1 MEKIRRIRLDGN
13 NNDFNAKIKDPLAQ
27 TYRYEYALFTV
38 VSGLFARVT
47 HRSLCL
53 DTLRIYFNELPIGED
68 SRKENG
74 TDGKKD
80 EGGKKRK
87 NNKTQKKTLEYMTGL
102 VARDLLDNI
111 DFPMMDICAAE
122 VRVLRRKDGTHIFE
136 FTDGI
141 YGFRVGLDKS
151 YDGYLEGLT
160 VSDAVI
166 IE

>member
-1 MEKIRRIRLDGN
+1 MEKIKRIRLDGN
-13 NNDFNAKIKDPLAQ
+13 NNDFNAKTKDPMAQ
-27 TYRYEYALFTV
+27 TYRYEYALFTA

-53 DTLRIYFNELPIGED
+53 DTLRIYFNELPIGDD
-68 SRKENG
+68 SSKKKD
-74 TDGKKD
+74 TDREQDAAGKK
-80 EGGKKRK
+80 K
-87 NNKTQKKTLEYMTGL
+87 NKKTQKKIMEYITNL

-166 IE
+166 SE